1 MADRDTFEQDALPYA
16 HALYSYALRMSRSP
30 QDAEDLVQETFLK
43 AYRSYD
49 RFAEGTNLRAW
60 LYRILTNTYFNQ
72 YHRRQTRPED
82 LSLDA
87 VDDFYLFHKLLP
99 EEVVDPYM
107 ISTEAKVVDSML
119 DEDVRRAFDELPD
132 QYRVPILLADLEG
145 FSYKEIASMLE
156 IPMGTV
162 MSRLSRGRK
171 GLQMALWEV
180 ATKQGLATEGTDGP

>member
-1 MADRDTFEQDALPYA
+1 MADRENFERDALPYA
-16 HALYSYALRMSRSP
+16 HALYSYALRMAGNP
-30 QDAEDLVQETFLK
+30 QDAEDLVQETFLR

-72 YHRRQTRPED
+72 YRQRQTRPEE
-82 LSLDA
+82 LSLDIT
-87 VDDFYLFHKLLP
+87 DDFYLFHKLLP
-99 EEVVDPYM
+99 EEASDPSL
-107 ISTEAKVVDSML
+107 ISAEAKVVESML
-119 DEDVRRAFDELPD
+119 AEDVRRAIDQLPE
-132 QYRVPILLADLEG
+132 QFRVPILLADLEG

-171 GLQMALWEV
+171 GLQKALWEV
-180 ATKQGLATEGTDGP
+180 AKKQGLATEGSNGP

>member
-1 MADRDTFEQDALPYA
+1 MADRENFERDALPYA
-16 HALYSYALRMSRSP
+16 HALYSYALRMAGNH

-72 YHRRQTRPED
+72 YRQRQTRPEV
-82 LSLDA
+82 LSLDVA
-87 VDDFYLFHKLLP
+87 DDFYLFHKLLP
-99 EEVVDPYM
+99 EEASDPSL
-107 ISTEAKVVDSML
+107 ISAEAKVVESMMA
-119 DEDVRRAFDELPD
+119 EDVRRAIDQLPE
-132 QYRVPILLADLEG
+132 QFRVPILLADLEG

-171 GLQMALWEV
+171 GLQKALWEV
-180 ATKQGLATEGTDGP
+180 AKKQGLATEGSSGP

>member
-1 MADRDTFEQDALPYA
+1 MADRDNFERDALPYA
-16 HALYSYALRMSRSP
+16 HALYSYALRMARSP

-99 EEVVDPYM
+99 EEAADPYM
-107 ISTEAKVVDSML
+107 ISAEAKVVDSML
-119 DEDVRRAFDELPD
+119 AEDVRRAIDLLPD

-180 ATKQGLATEGTDGP
+180 AKKQGLATEGTDGP